1 MTLADLVPTAPD
13 RPGRTPG
20 PPRKTPRVA
29 ARAIDVLLP
38 AVPATMTVA
47 LVLAIPDERGPWQS
61 DRIVVAAAGLVLV
74 AALIVLNVSRGR
86 RGQSI
91 GMAAL
96 GLVRAPG
103 VGVRSVAALRRA
115 RVDVDALVVR
125 PRRTAGIVVVLVVVV
140 IGVAMIAIAVGARNV
155 TLPEVAHAF
164 WGPPTTYNDIVI
176 RERAPRAV
184 VAIAAGLAL
193 GAAGAIVQAQTR
205 NPLAD
210 PDLMGI
216 TRGATLA
223 TVLAIAWGGL
233 TTPAG
238 YTAFALVGALAVT
251 ALVIVLAETMG
262 ESLVALPLIGAAV
275 SSVLGSAAA
284 MLLLLDQTVQQ
295 SFRRWLI
302 GGLSDG
308 PLSTYVVPLAAIGV
322 GLVIAIVCAPSL
334 NALSLGTDM
343 ATSLGADVRRARIG
357 GLLAVGLLAGAATAA
372 CGPLAFLGLIAPHT
386 ARLLVGTDHRVLLPA
401 SALIG
406 AVALLF
412 ADVVGRVVARPAE
425 IPAGIVF
432 LLVGAPLF
440 VALARRRA
448 GAR

>member
-1 MTLADLVPTAPD
+1 MTLTDLVPAAPD
-13 RPGRTPG
+13 RSGRAPDA
-20 PPRKTPRVA
+20 PRRAVKVA
-29 ARAIDVLLP
+29 ARLVDVLLP
-38 AVPATMTVA
+38 AVPAAMGLA
-47 LVLAIPDERGPWQS
+47 LIHAIPDERGPWQS
-61 DRIVVAAAGLVLV
+61 DRIVVGVAGLVLV
-74 AALIVLNVSRGR
+74 AALIGVTVSRGR

-96 GLVRAPG
+96 GLVRVPG
-103 VGVRSVAALRRA
+103 LGVRSLAALRRA
-115 RVDVDALVVR
+115 RIDVDVFVVR
-125 PRRTAGIVVVLVVVV
+125 PRRAAGILAVLAVVVV
-140 IGVAMIAIAVGARNV
+140 GVGMIAIAIGARNV
-155 TLPEVAHAF
+155 TLPEVAHAVVGF
-164 WGPPTTYNDIVI
+164 SATYNDIVI

-193 GAAGAIVQAQTR
+193 GAAGTIVQAQTR

-223 TVLAIAWGGL
+223 TVLAIWLGGL
-233 TTPAG
+233 TTPAE
-238 YTAFALVGALAVT
+238 YTVFSLLGALAVT
-251 ALVIVLAETMG
+251 VLVIVLAETMG
-262 ESLVALPLIGAAV
+262 ETLMALPLIGAAV

-295 SFRRWLI
+295 SFRRWMI

-308 PLSTYVVPLAAIGV
+308 PLSTYAVPLVAIGV
-322 GLVIAIVCAPSL
+322 GLVLAVVCAPSL
-334 NALSLGTDM
+334 NALSLGTEM

-372 CGPLAFLGLIAPHT
+372 CGPVAFLGLIAPHT
-386 ARLLVGTDHRVLLPA
+386 ARLLVGTDHRVLLPS

-406 AVALLF
+406 AIALLF
-412 ADVVGRVVARPAE
+412 ADVVGRTVARPAE
-425 IPAGIVF
+425 VPAGIIF

-440 VALARRRA
+440 VLLARRTS
-448 GAR
+448 GGQ

>member
-1 MTLADLVPTAPD
+1 MTLTDLVPAAPD
-13 RPGRTPG
+13 RPGPAPG
-20 PPRKTPRVA
+20 PPRTAPRAA
-29 ARAIDVLLP
+29 ARLVDVLLP
-38 AVPATMTVA
+38 AVPAAMT
-47 LVLAIPDERGPWQS
+47 LTLILAIPDERGAWQS
-61 DRIVVAAAGLVLV
+61 DRIVVAVVGLVLV
-74 AALIVLNVSRGR
+74 VALVGVNVSRGR

-96 GLVRAPG
+96 GLVRVPG
-103 VGVRSVAALRRA
+103 LGVRSVAALRRA
-115 RVDVDALVVR
+115 RIDVDALIVR
-125 PRRTAGIVVVLVVVV
+125 PRRTAGVVMVLAVVVV
-140 IGVAMIAIAVGARNV
+140 GVAMIAIAVGARNV

-164 WGPPTTYNDIVI
+164 VGGSPTYNDIVI
-176 RERAPRAV
+176 RERAPRAI

-193 GAAGAIVQAQTR
+193 GAAGAVVQAQTR

-223 TVLAIAWGGL
+223 TVLAIALGGL
-233 TTPAG
+233 TTPAE
-238 YTAFALVGALAVT
+238 YTAYALLGALAVT

-262 ESLVALPLIGAAV
+262 ESIIALPLVGAAV
-275 SSVLGSAAA
+275 SSVLGSATAI
-284 MLLLLDQTVQQ
+284 LLLLDQTVQQ
-295 SFRRWLI
+295 SFRRWMI

-308 PLSTYVVPLAAIGV
+308 PLSTYAVPLVAIGG
-322 GLVIAIVCAPSL
+322 GLALALMCAPSL
-334 NALSLGTDM
+334 NALSFGAEM
-343 ATSLGADVRRARIG
+343 ATSLGTDVRRARIA

-386 ARLLVGTDHRVLLPA
+386 ARLLVGTDHRTLLPA

-412 ADVVGRVVARPAE
+412 ADVVGRSVARPAE

-440 VALARRRA
+440 VALARRRS

>member
-1 MTLADLVPTAPD
+1 M
-13 RPGRTPG
+13 
-20 PPRKTPRVA
+20 VA
-29 ARAIDVLLP
+29 V
-38 AVPATMTVA
+38 
-47 LVLAIPDERGPWQS
+47 
-61 DRIVVAAAGLVLV
+61 AGLLLV
-74 AALIVLNVSRGR
+74 AALIGVNVSRGR

-103 VGVRSVAALRRA
+103 LGVRSVAALRRA

-125 PRRTAGIVVVLVVVV
+125 PRRTTGIVAVLVAVVV
-140 IGVAMIAIAVGARNV
+140 GVAMIAIAIGSRTV

-164 WGPPTTYNDIVI
+164 LGSSTTYNDIVV
-176 RERAPRAV
+176 RERAPRAI

-210 PDLMGI
+210 PDLMGV

-223 TVLAIAWGGL
+223 TVLAIALGGL
-233 TTPAG
+233 TSPAE
-238 YTAFALVGALAVT
+238 YTVFALLGALIVT
-251 ALVIVLAETMG
+251 TLVIVLAETRG
-262 ESLVALPLIGAAV
+262 DSLIALPLIGAAV
-275 SSVLGSAAA
+275 SSVLGSATA

-295 SFRRWLI
+295 SFRRWMI

-308 PLSTYVVPLAAIGV
+308 PLSTYAVPLAAIGV
-322 GLVIAIVCAPSL
+322 GLVIAMVCAPSL
-334 NALSLGTDM
+334 NTLSLGTEM
-343 ATSLGADVRRARIG
+343 AMSLGTDVRRSRIG

-406 AVALLF
+406 AVALLV
-412 ADVVGRVVARPAE
+412 ADVVGRSVARPAE
-425 IPAGIVF
+425 VPAGIVF

-440 VALARRRA
+440 IALARRTA
-448 GAR
+448 GTR

>member
-1 MTLADLVPTAPD
+1 MTLSDLVPAAPD
-13 RPGRTPG
+13 RSGHAPD
-20 PPRKTPRVA
+20 PPRRTLRVA
-29 ARAIDVLLP
+29 ARVIDVLLP
-38 AVPATMTVA
+38 AVPAVMTLA

-61 DRIVVAAAGLVLV
+61 DRIVVAAVGLLLV
-74 AALIVLNVSRGR
+74 AALIGLDVSRDR

-103 VGVRSVAALRRA
+103 LGIRSVAALRRA
-115 RVDVDALVVR
+115 RIDVDALLVR
-125 PRRTAGIVVVLVVVV
+125 PRRTAGIVAILAMVVV
-140 IGVAMIAIAVGARNV
+140 GVAMIAIAVGARNV
-155 TLPEVAHAF
+155 TLPEVAHALV
-164 WGPPTTYNDIVI
+164 GSPVTYNDIVI
-176 RERAPRAV
+176 RERAPRAF

-193 GAAGAIVQAQTR
+193 GAAGAIVQAHTR

-223 TVLAIAWGGL
+223 TVLAIALGGL
-233 TTPAG
+233 TSPAE
-238 YTAFALVGALAVT
+238 YTVFALLGALGVT
-251 ALVIVLAETMG
+251 MLVIVLAETMG
-262 ESLVALPLIGAAV
+262 ETLIALPLIGAAV
-275 SSVLGSAAA
+275 SSVLGSATA

-295 SFRRWLI
+295 SFRRWMI

-308 PLSTYVVPLAAIGV
+308 PLTTYAVPLAAIGV
-322 GLVIAIVCAPSL
+322 GLALAVVCAPSL
-334 NALSLGTDM
+334 NTLSLGAEM
-343 ATSLGADVRRARIG
+343 ATSLGTEVRRFRIG
-357 GLLAVGLLAGAATAA
+357 GMLAVGLLAGAATAA

-386 ARLLVGTDHRVLLPA
+386 ARLLVGTDHRVLLPS

-406 AVALLF
+406 AIALLF
-412 ADVVGRVVARPAE
+412 ADVVGRTVARPAE

-432 LLVGAPLF
+432 LIVGAPLF
-440 VALARRRA
+440 VALARRKS